1 MSRRFLLAAILLTAS
16 AGLATDALASENLQG
31 SPSQVIALINSY
43 RAGSGLPAYQEN
55 GILMVTAQGQADYLA
70 STQNSSGDIHAG
82 PGGSR
87 PRDRA
92 FAAGYGGGEQIFI
105 SEIAKY
111 GLNET
116 PEGAVGWWKTS
127 QIHNDTML
135 ASTYVEIGCGVA
147 TDGNNR
153 YYYVCLTG
161 YIAGGAYTPSSGT
174 SSSSSQS
181 AQPAAPVMIPVT
193 KAEPQSDGSIVHII
207 RTGQTLW
214 TLAAVYEVPLQQI
227 LDLNGFGESQVVHPN
242 DEVIIAPAGA
252 YATTEPTADPNASP
266 EPSATPT
273 EAPTATATQQLAVA
287 EADPADAQPAAA
299 ENAAPANAEQ
309 ENSSVQ
315 LVVGI
320 ALVSILGVIVASFF
334 IQRPQPEPETNDN
347 DPFAPIT

>member
-1 MSRRFLLAAILLTAS
+1 
-16 AGLATDALASENLQG
+16 
-31 SPSQVIALINSY
+31 VIGLINSY

-70 STQNSSGDIHAG
+70 SNQGSNGDIHAG

-116 PEGAVGWWKTS
+116 PEGALGWWKTS

-174 SSSSSQS
+174 SSSSQ
-181 AQPAAPVMIPVT
+181 AVQPAAPVMIPVT
-193 KAEPQSDGSIVHII
+193 KADPQPDGSIVHII

-227 LDLNGFGESQVVHPN
+227 LDLNGFSESQVVHPN
-242 DEVIIAPAGA
+242 DEVIVAPAGA
-252 YATTEPTADPNASP
+252 YATTEPTEDPNATP
-266 EPSATPT
+266 EPSTTPT
-273 EAPTATATQQLAVA
+273 EASTATATAQL
-287 EADPADAQPAAA
+287 AAA
-299 ENAAPANAEQ
+299 EVEPTDAQLALAQDAAPVNEEQ

-334 IQRPQPEPETNDN
+334 IQRPQAEPETNEN
-347 DPFAPIT
+347 DPFAPIS